1 MDLQKKLYV
10 QPPPV
15 SKREL
20 VNRLLAGD
28 FKGDLRQLGKGA
40 QISRVSPNT
49 IEVRFDDIDRTYLLS
64 VHIPRDGT
72 QPATNDEFEEWAV
85 PLAPTTR
92 QQGSRQ

>member
-1 MDLQKKLYV
+1 MDKLYV

-15 SKREL
+15 SKREV
-20 VNRLLAGD
+20 VNRLLAND

-72 QPATNDEFEEWAV
+72 QPPANGDDEWAV
-85 PLAPTTR
+85 PLAPPIPTTR
-92 QQGSRQ
+92 QEGSRQ